1 VRKSILSR
9 CCRRRVG
16 MSANVRPKLQAA
28 GNFCKKWCRS
38 FKVLLRQLNSVTRY
52 TSLYDSHSATLL
64 RNWTMTW

>member
-1 VRKSILSR
+1 
-9 CCRRRVG
+9 

-52 TSLYDSHSATLL
+52 TFLYDSHSATLL